1 MKNSVGYI
9 DGSDKF
15 NIFPPFRLKNKYT
28 NIAPTPAII
37 IFLFLSIFIPFL
49 YLLNNCIYYEPRN
62 C

>member
-15 NIFPPFRLKNKYT
+15 NIFPTFRRKNKYT

-37 IFLFLSIFIPFL
+37 IFLFLSISYFL
-49 YLLNNCIYYEPRN
+49 NYCVNQ
-62 C
+62 

>member
-15 NIFPPFRLKNKYT
+15 NIFPTFRRKNKYT

-37 IFLFLSIFIPFL
+37 IFLFFSILYFL
-49 YLLNNCIYYEPRN
+49 NYCIYY
-62 C
+62 